1 MPNVVGRWAAFLGLA
16 AILGSCAP
24 PGGMRPAWPTQE
36 LPAFRAPA
44 IPLIVQSPALNVWLF
59 GDRITEDSPKL
70 WNGQVK
76 GMAGLLRV
84 DGKAYRFLG
93 MPGSTV
99 PAMRQD
105 AVSVWPTRTEFALSA
120 EDVRLK
126 LEFLSPL
133 DPRDLEVLSLP
144 LAFIR
149 VEVSTRTGRQVQL
162 HLDIT
167 GEWAVGS
174 TDRRIAF
181 DGLYRI
187 RPSQP
192 RLFRETSNYPDWG
205 DVHWIP
211 VDPAVS
217 RHGVDTDVRQAFVEG
232 TTPRRDVRYPRAAND
247 DWPVFAHSWD
257 LGLVKAPVARRAILA
272 HVRRDAVQFFGTSC
286 RSFWTRGSEDPAV
299 VVARASGSAEAI
311 RTRMASLDA
320 EVLARARA
328 AGGDPLAALAALAF
342 RPSYAANEL
351 VLLNGRPLY
360 LSKSFDVSGASPVM
374 SLETLYA
381 AAPSL
386 LAFNPKLLAMQVSAV
401 LEAHRTGGW
410 QERHAMRDLGL
421 YPNAT
426 GQSEP
431 DGNRVELTSILLLLA
446 ALAGQEDPSL
456 ADFGRFLA
464 DSASAEIWGDKRGG
478 AAAGETHVYLASILA
493 LATLPTFRAEAESR
507 MKRWLAEASSGDH
520 TAFTFGDPKGWALQP
535 HILMDR
541 LLGLRLVPEDLL
553 ARELAFAWKRT
564 GRYGASPDS
573 RRGPVQVDSI
583 LQIAALAPRVGVEA
597 WATDLLRA
605 LNETPSRVPP
615 GDRLDPDTARITG
628 GQARSTLG
636 SVFAPVLIHE
646 RSVAR

>member
-1 MPNVVGRWAAFLGLA
+1 MRNVLGRWAALA
-16 AILGSCAP
+16 GVSAILGSCAP
-24 PGGMRPAWPTQE
+24 PEARPAWRPQE
-36 LPAFRAPA
+36 LPAFRVPA

-76 GMAGLLRV
+76 GMAGMIRV

-93 MPGSTV
+93 MPGSTL

-105 AVSVWPTRTEFALSA
+105 AVRVWPTRTEFELSA

-133 DPRDLEVLSLP
+133 DPRSLELLSLP
-144 LAFIR
+144 VAFIR

-174 TDRRIAF
+174 TGRRIVF
-181 DGLYRI
+181 DGLFRI

-192 RLFRETSNYPDWG
+192 RLFGETSNYPDWG
-205 DVHWIP
+205 DVHWVP
-211 VDPAVS
+211 VEPAVS
-217 RHGVDTDVRQAFVEG
+217 RHGVDVDVRQAFIEG

-247 DWPVFAHSWD
+247 DWPVFSHAWD
-257 LGLVKAPVARRAILA
+257 LGLVRAPVARRALLA
-272 HVRRDAVQFFGTSC
+272 HVRREAIQFFGTSC
-286 RSFWTRGSEDPAV
+286 PSFWTRSSEDGTAMV
-299 VVARASGSAEAI
+299 ERASQSVESI
-311 RTRMASLDA
+311 RTRLATLDA

-342 RPSYAANEL
+342 RPSFAANEL

-360 LSKSFDVSGASPVM
+360 VSKSLEASGAGPVM
-374 SLETLYA
+374 NLETLYG

-386 LAFNPKLLAMQVSAV
+386 LAFNPKLLAMQMTAV
-401 LEAHRTGGW
+401 FEAHRLGGW
-410 QERHAMRDLGL
+410 REHHAMRNLGL

-426 GQSEP
+426 GQAGP
-431 DGNRVELTSILLLLA
+431 DEDRIESTSILLLLA
-446 ALAGQEDPSL
+446 ALARQEDPIL
-456 ADFGRFLA
+456 PALGRFLA
-464 DSASAEIWGDKRGG
+464 DSASAEIWADRRGG
-478 AAAGETHVYLASILA
+478 PAAGETHVYLASILA
-493 LATLPTFRAEAESR
+493 LATLPEFRAVAESR
-507 MKRWLAEASSGDH
+507 MKRWVSEASLGDH
-520 TAFTFGDPKGWALQP
+520 TAFTFGDPKGWGLQP
-535 HILMDR
+535 HLLMDR
-541 LLGLRLVPEDLL
+541 LLDLRLVPEDLL
-553 ARELAFAWKRT
+553 ARELAFARSRA

-573 RRGPVQVDSI
+573 RRGPVQIDALLRFV
-583 LQIAALAPRVGVEA
+583 ALAPRVGVEA

-605 LNETPSRVPP
+605 MHESPSRIPP

-636 SVFAPVLIHE
+636 SVFAPVLMHE
-646 RSVAR
+646 LTGAR